1 MSISRSYAI
10 WGNWTLAHPFTAL
23 SMLVALGVLAAH
35 YTVGHLTIDTD
46 TGKLIAPD
54 APFQQYRRLY
64 EQAFSQDLSTLLLVV
79 ESDTPELTKSASR
92 RLLGLL
98 GKDTNHFKS
107 AYIPNDNEFFRE
119 NGLLYLDTEELQT
132 LSSDLSVA
140 QPFIGRIAQ
149 QPNLTGFF
157 SIFDDA
163 LKATD
168 KAAADKSQTVPI
180 DLASLAD
187 KISPVLHKTLNG
199 ENALL

>member
-1 MSISRSYAI
+1 MLTARSYEFL
-10 WGNWTLAHPFTAL
+10 GKWTLAHPFTAL

-35 YTVGHLTIDTD
+35 YTVGNLTIDTD

-98 GKDTNHFKS
+98 SNNTDHFKS
-107 AYIPNDNEFFRE
+107 AYIPNDNEFFRQ
-119 NGLLYLDTEELQT
+119 NGLLYLDTDELQT

-149 QPNLTGFF
+149 QPNLAGFF
-157 SIFDDA
+157 SIFEDA
-163 LKATD
+163 LE
-168 KAAADKSQTVPI
+168 
-180 DLASLAD
+180 ASAPRPR
-187 KISPVLHKTLNG
+187 IRRVRR
-199 ENALL
+199 